1 MKAALLV
8 FALAL
13 PLLAQAQVYKWVG
26 PDGKVTY
33 SDAPPPSGAKAV
45 ERRLL
50 PNEQTDSRLPYAL
63 QQAVNANPVTLYT
76 TRECQACDQARQLL
90 AERGVPLRERTVN
103 SREDLEEL
111 KGLAG
116 GDQLPVLRVGTQF
129 KRGFEAETW
138 QQALTSAGYP
148 EQSRLPANWRN
159 PAAAPLAA
167 RKPPPVAANSPA
179 ANAPASNAPDPRA
192 PAAAPPPPPNAPP
205 GFRF

>member
-8 FALAL
+8 FTLAL

-50 PNEQTDSRLPYAL
+50 ENEQTDSRLPFAL
-63 QQAVNANPVTLYT
+63 QQAVNANPVTLFT
-76 TRECQACDQARQLL
+76 TKECQACDDARQLL
-90 AERGVPLRERTVN
+90 AQRGVPLRERTVN
-103 SREDLEEL
+103 SREDLDEL

-116 GDQLPVLRVGTQF
+116 SDQLPVLRVGTQF

-159 PAAAPLAA
+159 PAVTPLAA
-167 RKPPPVAANSPA
+167 RKPPPVAAN
-179 ANAPASNAPDPRA
+179 APDPRA
-192 PAAAPPPPPNAPP
+192 AAGPAPAASPPPPPNAPP